1 MIDHIKVKNS
11 AVKEI
16 DNDVLME
23 MISVYDGLS
32 NCGKRITQAAKFIDF
47 FVHDILDYTLLNKN
61 GVGFIKHM
69 EVFDIR
75 KCVQEIC
82 MILSDKAK
90 VKHIEFKTEFYFLD
104 QQINKYFI
112 KTDQKRLQQ
121 VLLNLLSNAIKYT
134 ENEKEIKIKV
144 EY

>member
-1 MIDHIKVKNS
+1 
-11 AVKEI
+11 
-16 DNDVLME
+16 
-23 MISVYDGLS
+23 
-32 NCGKRITQAAKFIDF
+32 
-47 FVHDILDYTLLNKN
+47 
-61 GVGFIKHM
+61 
-69 EVFDIR
+69 
-75 KCVQEIC
+75 